1 MLWVRSFIEKIKKVR
16 KKLLKNLVESNIC
29 STFALAI
36 QK

>member
-1 MLWVRSFIEKIKKVR
+1 MRSVPLFIGKIKKVR
-16 KKLLKNLVESNIC
+16 KKLQKNLVESNIC